1 MASTAVTV
9 FLVDDHD
16 SFRES
21 TKWLLEDHGFTVH
34 DFASAPAF
42 LEAMANDGP
51 PDGHAC
57 LLTDLRMPEMNGLE
71 LIAAM
76 SQRGLKLPV
85 VFISGHG
92 DVPLAVEAMR
102 KGAANFLEKP
112 VDDAML
118 AQALR
123 LAAHQPGARP
133 RDPERAEALLERL
146 TPREYQVMELVC
158 SGKLNKTIADVLDIS
173 IKTVE
178 LHRANLMQKMEARNV
193 SELIHRSLGY

>member
-1 MASTAVTV
+1 MMTVAATV
-9 FLVDDHD
+9 FVVDDHE

-21 TKWLLEDHGFTVH
+21 TRWLLEDYDFRVQ

-42 LEAMANDGP
+42 LQALDDADARPEQ
-51 PDGHAC
+51 AC
-57 LLTDLRMPEMNGLE
+57 LLTDLRMPEMSGLE
-71 LIAAM
+71 VLGAPRDRNI
-76 SQRGLKLPV
+76 RLPV
-85 VFISGHG
+85 VFVSGHG

-112 VDDAML
+112 VEDDVL
-118 AQALR
+118 VQSVT
-123 LAAHQPGARP
+123 LAARQPGALP
-133 RDPERAEALLERL
+133 RDPARAEALLDRL

-158 SGKLNKTIADVLDIS
+158 SGKLNKIIADILDIS

-178 LHRANLMQKMEARNV
+178 LHRANVMQKMEARTV

>member
-1 MASTAVTV
+1 MTEEETV
-9 FLVDDHD
+9 FVVDDHE

-21 TKWLLEDHGFTVH
+21 TRWLLEDHGFVVK

-42 LEAMANDGP
+42 LDALDGAIERP
-51 PDGHAC
+51 ERAC
-57 LLTDLRMPEMNGLE
+57 LLTDLRMPEMSGLE
-71 LIAAM
+71 LLAAL
-76 SQRGLKLPV
+76 RDRHIRLPV
-85 VFISGHG
+85 VFVSGHG

-112 VDDAML
+112 VEDDVL
-118 AQALR
+118 VQSLK
-123 LAAHQPGARP
+123 LAAHQPGALP
-133 RDPERAEALLERL
+133 RDPARAEALLDRL

-158 SGKLNKTIADVLDIS
+158 SGKLNKTIADILDIS

-178 LHRANLMQKMEARNV
+178 LHRANVMQKMEARSV